1 MEAVLNF
8 NNHFPIKL
16 KSTKVEDN
24 PIIIY
29 EITNVKL
36 LLKMNSVLVRIN
48 QIYIITKQ
56 KLTNT
61 FSNKMRKALCLKC
74 TNSLY

>member
-1 MEAVLNF
+1 MEVVLKF
-8 NNHFPIKL
+8 NNQFPLKL
-16 KSTKVEDN
+16 KSTKVEED
-24 PIIIY
+24 PITFYKIIC
-29 EITNVKL
+29 VKL
-36 LLKMNSVLVRIN
+36 LLIMNSILVRKN

-74 TNSLY
+74 TNSLH

>member
-8 NNHFPIKL
+8 NNQYPVKL
-16 KSTKVEDN
+16 KSTKVEEN
-24 PIIIY
+24 PITIHKII
-29 EITNVKL
+29 NFKL

-48 QIYIITKQ
+48 QIHIITKQ